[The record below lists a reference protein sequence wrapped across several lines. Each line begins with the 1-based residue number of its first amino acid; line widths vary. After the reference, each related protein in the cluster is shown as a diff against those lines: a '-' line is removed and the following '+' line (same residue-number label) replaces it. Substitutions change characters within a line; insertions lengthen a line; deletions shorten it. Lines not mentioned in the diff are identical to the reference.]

1 MSRDSPR
8 AGVDYPGSYAAL
20 RAWFPTDAA
29 GLDYLDW
36 LRWPDGFRCP
46 LCRGTKAWK
55 LPDGR
60 WSCGVCGRRVSATA
74 GTIFHGTRTPLTVW
88 FAAAWLMV
96 SQKQGISALGL
107 KRTLGIGSEQTAWA
121 MLHRFRTA
129 MVRPGRDRLR
139 GFVEAD
145 ETFLGG
151 PEPGVRGRG
160 AQGKVMVEVAVER
173 DGRALGRCR
182 LQVIEDVAGST
193 LREFMLAHVEPG
205 SVVTTD
211 GLASYRPACGEEYE
225 HRPEPI
231 GPSGSRRTN
240 YCPECTASRRSP
252 SAGCSAPTK
261 AASSP
266 GTCRRTWTSSP
277 SASTAGDH
285 EPEGCSSTDCS
296 NKQCRPLLAHTARS
310 SSIPAQGGAACYPR
324 RPTNACAQ
332 PVSTAIRW
340 IARGVSLRGDPWS
353 SDVAS
358 GLH

>member
-29 GLDYLDW
+29 CLDYLDW

-205 SVVTTD
+205 SVVITD
-211 GLASYRPACGEEYE
+211 GLASYRRHAA
-225 HRPEPI
+225 RSTST
-231 GPSGSRRTN
+231 GPSRSVRPASRRTN
-240 YCPECTASRRSP
+240 YSPECTASRRSP

-261 AASSP
+261 GASSP

-277 SASTAGDH
+277 SASTADDH

-296 NKQCRPLLAHTARS
+296 NKHCRPLLAHTARS

-340 IARGVSLRGDPWS
+340 IARGASLRGDPWS
-353 SDVAS
+353 DDVAS